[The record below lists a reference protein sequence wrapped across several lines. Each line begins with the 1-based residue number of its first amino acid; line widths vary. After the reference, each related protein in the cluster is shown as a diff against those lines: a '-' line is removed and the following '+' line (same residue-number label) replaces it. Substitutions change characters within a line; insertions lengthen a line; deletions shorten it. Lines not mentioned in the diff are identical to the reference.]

1 MLCSL
6 CKRYST
12 KSKYNKTTV
21 WSASPCICLRKDS
34 VHRHASSV
42 PRHTSSVQ
50 HSNAVQLEKV
60 RVAAE
65 REGGIPQ
72 PFEAEISLQKQAIK
86 GARQ

>member
-42 PRHTSSVQ
+42 Q

-60 RVAAE
+60 RVAAG

-72 PFEAEISLQKQAIK
+72 AFEAEISLQKQAIK